1 MDRQPLKLGQ
11 LPVEIL
17 AEIVH
22 HVDREKD
29 LLSLC
34 RVSRLFSHLAER
46 DLYANVHVRL
56 CPNAAR
62 LRLALR
68 SRPERLKF
76 VRNAWLHSMNSTK
89 IKGFWTSYMFCPLL
103 AACQNLETLELASK
117 HAHQSDLMTMDMETL
132 HDDLLY
138 YQHDLY
144 DMFSRIGLHTPRS
157 ERVLPALTTLRL
169 HFQKLGY
176 RPEWEL
182 GSSLVHIFFSPTLR
196 EISLVRCTLVQDD
209 STLLESMQLDQFQR
223 ATPLETLRL
232 WYCIPRADVLQSIFS
247 LPRRLKCF
255 QLEPYIGSRPPITQ
269 SEIFRDLEAWTNV
282 FMQQKDSLE
291 EMVLLADTSA
301 LESPNGCLDLR
312 AMEKV
317 NLFAGDIF
325 QTDRESVKI
334 NDAKV
339 LSSPGYYRM
348 LDETCPAWDQ
358 WTEVDE
364 DLLRFERLERQEFQ
378 YDITRSPEVGR
389 IYDISDLDDML
400 FEDDFDGMDE
410 DDWM

>member
-117 HAHQSDLMTMDMETL
+117 HAHQSDLMSMDMETL

-138 YQHDLY
+138 YQHDL
-144 DMFSRIGLHTPRS
+144 D
-157 ERVLPALTTLRL
+157 
-169 HFQKLGY
+169 
-176 RPEWEL
+176 
-182 GSSLVHIFFSPTLR
+182 
-196 EISLVRCTLVQDD
+196 
-209 STLLESMQLDQFQR
+209 LD
-223 ATPLETLRL
+223 
-232 WYCIPRADVLQSIFS
+232 
-247 LPRRLKCF
+247 
-255 QLEPYIGSRPPITQ
+255 
-269 SEIFRDLEAWTNV
+269 AWTNV

-334 NDAKV
+334 NVAKV